1 MNNHIA
7 IAVFGLSLSG
17 LPLATLAADA
27 YVTANVSLRSGPDSS
42 YPSVARLRIGTPVS
56 LEGCVDGWAWCD
68 VSVGDDHGWVSGTFL
83 QQEYEGER
91 LGIRSSGA
99 RIGIPVI
106 SFEFGAYWDD
116 HYRNRS
122 WYAKRERWSHVQPQ
136 YRVIEEHRGA
146 REHERDGSH
155 EHAREDSHNYSHGDA
170 QGNAGTGNDAIRH
183 GSHEAAEPSYPDR
196 SANNR
201 PAANPTSAHREHDD
215 ARGASRSETNG
226 PTRSAVADQPRRDRP
241 TNAQNQTR
249 SADERSTA
257 AHDARKHDPAQGNP
271 APVAIAARPTVQ
283 AHSVTPAQNKS
294 VAPVP
299 SEPAAKAR
307 EQERDDKDR
316 R

>member
-1 MNNHIA
+1 MIAFRQGHMHMNHIA
-7 IAVFGLSLSG
+7 IAVLGLSLSG

-27 YVTANVSLRSGPDSS
+27 YVTANVNLRSGPDSS

-56 LEGCVDGWAWCD
+56 IEGCVDGWAWCD
-68 VSVGDDHGWVSGTFL
+68 VSVADDHGWVSGTFL

-146 REHERDGSH
+146 HEHDRDGSH

-170 QGNAGTGNDAIRH
+170 HSNASSGNDAIH
-183 GSHEAAEPSYPDR
+183 YGSHEAAVTSFSDAAANTRPRAISASGHREQNDAHTASHSSEPSTPLRTVSGDQPLRDR
-196 SANNR
+196 STNSLKQNH
-201 PAANPTSAHREHDD
+201 AAGERNTAEH
-215 ARGASRSETNG
+215 ETY
-226 PTRSAVADQPRRDRP
+226 RD
-241 TNAQNQTR
+241 
-249 SADERSTA
+249 
-257 AHDARKHDPAQGNP
+257 DPAHGDP
-271 APVAIAARPTVQ
+271 PPVATPARP
-283 AHSVTPAQNKS
+283 S
-294 VAPVP
+294 
-299 SEPAAKAR
+299 
-307 EQERDDKDR
+307 
-316 R
+316 